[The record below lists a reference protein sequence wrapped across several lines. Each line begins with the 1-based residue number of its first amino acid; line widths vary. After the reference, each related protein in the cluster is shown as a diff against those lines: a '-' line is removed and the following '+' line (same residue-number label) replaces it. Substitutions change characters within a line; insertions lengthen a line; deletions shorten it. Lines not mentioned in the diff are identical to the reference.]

1 MSAAEGQPAGD
12 ALRSPL
18 RGFPL
23 RGCLLRVLIVVVVLT
38 AIVVAIGMIFDEGDD
53 ADQPV
58 RGFDAGVAANFQP
71 ASVVQFEQEHVFV
84 VRLQN
89 GDFLAFYDKSTK
101 QQELGGDC
109 RLRWDDTALIGTL
122 EPLPGITGGFVEDCD
137 SVRSVWRADGVFAFG
152 GSWGDLD
159 RYGTSVNRDGHL
171 IVDTRTRTCTRS
183 AGVPGQEPFEQRE
196 CGTGT

>member
-1 MSAAEGQPAGD
+1 MSVAEGQPATGES
-12 ALRSPL
+12 ASLLR
-18 RGFPL
+18 RFNV
-23 RGCLLRVLIVVVVLT
+23 RGCLLRVLIVVAVLT
-38 AIVVAIGMIFDEGDD
+38 AIVVAIGEIFDQGDS

-58 RGFDAGVAANFQP
+58 RGFDAGPAANFQP
-71 ASVVQFEQEHVFV
+71 ASVVQFEQQHVFV
-84 VRLQN
+84 VRMQD
-89 GDFLAFYDKSTK
+89 GEFLAFYDKSTK

-109 RLRWDDTALIGTL
+109 RLQWDDTALIGTL
-122 EPLPGITGGFVEDCD
+122 EPVPGITGGFVEDCD
-137 SVRSVWRADGVFAFG
+137 DVRSVWRADGAFAFG

-159 RYGTSVNRDGHL
+159 RYNTSVNADGDL